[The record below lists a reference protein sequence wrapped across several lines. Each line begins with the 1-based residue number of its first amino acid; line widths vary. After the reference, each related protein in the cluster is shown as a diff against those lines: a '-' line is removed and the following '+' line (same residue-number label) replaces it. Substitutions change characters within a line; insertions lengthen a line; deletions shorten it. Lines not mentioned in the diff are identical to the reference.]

1 MARKRHFLKP
11 VWAALLSAALLAA
24 PVTAAAAEPSGETE
38 AWGPVLA
45 IYTTGDMAGRVYRQD
60 PLTGERVAA
69 GYQNVASAMEQEREQ
84 VDAAL
89 LLDSGD
95 AVDNSLLQDGGEAEA
110 LALRAIGYDVLVP
123 GLNEFR
129 LGPDARDGFFDAL
142 TAEEEETAPV
152 RVLSGNYLDGDSQEP
167 AAEGYAVLTAE
178 VGGRAVRV
186 GVLGLGAIDGAER
199 LPASYCEGVDF
210 AHGDNTENSYVWEWT
225 EYWQEKLE
233 GENCDLVVV
242 VCHADRD
249 VAADFAAQTTGID
262 LVVGGHGSAYA
273 DTVQNAAGENVSL
286 VSGGGTD
293 LTRTTVTLSAAG
305 TPEVGESTLLSLED
319 YAPDDTLAGQVADEL
334 EKAEKQAG
342 ERVAALTG
350 DWIGET
356 EPQYGPTPTATLAA
370 ASMLWAT
377 GADGALLCPRSLG
390 ETDAAALFQEGANTA
405 VLSLDGCA
413 ALLSDPTP
421 LAAVELTGAQL
432 KAWLDIC
439 AESYTAEEDGS
450 ISGGEAADTLYGL
463 DYTLYLGAPAGER
476 VDGLTLDGE
485 PVEDDQVLVLAV
497 SARRL
502 DDPDFPKGKVVWR
515 SDLDERFAAQGGT
528 PAAVLA
534 ACASELNRLVPMQ
547 LGSWAVYA
555 GSVGGPLNRLEFI
568 TMLYELAGSP
578 QPGASA
584 AFIDVGDSSAAVWAA
599 ETGVVS
605 GDGKGRLLP
614 TQAVTREQAAVMLYN
629 YARSLE
635 LSAPQDGPAAAE
647 LSDAADVAAWARP
660 AVEFCLR
667 TGTLTADGS
676 GRFLPGDT
684 ITREEAAEALE
695 AFALYVEAN
704 QAR

>member
-1 MARKRHFLKP
+1 M
-11 VWAALLSAALLAA
+11 
-24 PVTAAAAEPSGETE
+24 
-38 AWGPVLA
+38 
-45 IYTTGDMAGRVYRQD
+45 YRQD

-262 LVVGGHGSAYA
+262 LVVGGHGSVYA

-334 EKAEKQAG
+334 EKVEKQAG
-342 ERVAALTG
+342 ERVATLTG
-350 DWIGET
+350 DWTGEV

-390 ETDAAALFQEGANTA
+390 ETDAAR
-405 VLSLDGCA
+405 
-413 ALLSDPTP
+413 P
-421 LAAVELTGAQL
+421 LPG
-432 KAWLDIC
+432 
-439 AESYTAEEDGS
+439 
-450 ISGGEAADTLYGL
+450 GGEHGRPLPGRLRCPAVRPDAPGGG
-463 DYTLYLGAPAGER
+463 GAHR
-476 VDGLTLDGE
+476 R
-485 PVEDDQVLVLAV
+485 PVEGVAGHLRGVLH
-497 SARRL
+497 
-502 DDPDFPKGKVVWR
+502 
-515 SDLDERFAAQGGT
+515 GG
-528 PAAVLA
+528 
-534 ACASELNRLVPMQ
+534 
-547 LGSWAVYA
+547 G
-555 GSVGGPLNRLEFI
+555 
-568 TMLYELAGSP
+568 
-578 QPGASA
+578 
-584 AFIDVGDSSAAVWAA
+584 
-599 ETGVVS
+599 
-605 GDGKGRLLP
+605 GRLHLRRRGRRYP
-614 TQAVTREQAAVMLYN
+614 LRPGLYP
-629 YARSLE
+629 L
-635 LSAPQDGPAAAE
+635 
-647 LSDAADVAAWARP
+647 
-660 AVEFCLR
+660 
-667 TGTLTADGS
+667 S
-676 GRFLPGDT
+676 GRPGGGAGG
-684 ITREEAAEALE
+684 RP
-695 AFALYVEAN
+695 YPG
-704 QAR
+704 R

>member
-1 MARKRHFLKP
+1 MCIR
-11 VWAALLSAALLAA
+11 
-24 PVTAAAAEPSGETE
+24 
-38 AWGPVLA
+38 
-45 IYTTGDMAGRVYRQD
+45 
-60 PLTGERVAA
+60 
-69 GYQNVASAMEQEREQ
+69 
-84 VDAAL
+84 
-89 LLDSGD
+89 DS
-95 AVDNSLLQDGGEAEA
+95 
-110 LALRAIGYDVLVP
+110 
-123 GLNEFR
+123 
-129 LGPDARDGFFDAL
+129 
-142 TAEEEETAPV
+142 
-152 RVLSGNYLDGDSQEP
+152 
-167 AAEGYAVLTAE
+167 
-178 VGGRAVRV
+178 
-186 GVLGLGAIDGAER
+186 
-199 LPASYCEGVDF
+199 
-210 AHGDNTENSYVWEWT
+210 
-225 EYWQEKLE
+225 
-233 GENCDLVVV
+233 
-242 VCHADRD
+242 
-249 VAADFAAQTTGID
+249 
-262 LVVGGHGSAYA
+262 
-273 DTVQNAAGENVSL
+273 
-286 VSGGGTD
+286 
-293 LTRTTVTLSAAG
+293 
-305 TPEVGESTLLSLED
+305 
-319 YAPDDTLAGQVADEL
+319 
-334 EKAEKQAG
+334 
-342 ERVAALTG
+342 
-350 DWIGET
+350 
-356 EPQYGPTPTATLAA
+356 
-370 ASMLWAT
+370 
-377 GADGALLCPRSLG
+377 
-390 ETDAAALFQEGANTA
+390 FQEGANTA

-667 TGTLTADGS
+667 TGTLTTDGS